1 MVFWGALWWI
11 SFSYCPEVLR
21 DPLGQSRELFAR
33 SAKVGAAPSTTRAA
47 AISNLSRRKRRECS
61 PVKLMCVCEPKIWKE
76 MLSTVHVALFSLPS
90 STPPIVQT
98 VTWSLPSPPSCG
110 SSRCGMPGIA
120 RDRAVANL
128 LMTSLP
134 KSVARSKNASARVSE
149 RKSLCVTCYVTVHF
163 LLQSAKRRELPQTI
177 FSLLARNFFDTFV
190 VDSLRWRDQLGTRW
204 KPRRRRRP
212 KRDVKFHWN

>member
-1 MVFWGALWWI
+1 MNFIFVLPRSSPRPSWSVTRTFCSLSEGWGGAVDDAGCGNFKPI
-11 SFSYCPEVLR
+11 KKKKKRVQPREVDVCLCAQ
-21 DPLGQSRELFAR
+21 DMEG
-33 SAKVGAAPSTTRAA
+33 
-47 AISNLSRRKRRECS
+47 N
-61 PVKLMCVCEPKIWKE
+61 VKYLI
-76 MLSTVHVALFSLPS
+76 ALFSLPS

-149 RKSLCVTCYVTVHF
+149 RKSLCVNCSF
-163 LLQSAKRRELPQTI
+163 LPAAAGLHVAVFGLIFFFSKRNQKRP
-177 FSLLARNFFDTFV
+177 
-190 VDSLRWRDQLGTRW
+190 WGCPRDL
-204 KPRRRRRP
+204 
-212 KRDVKFHWN
+212 KFGG

>member
-1 MVFWGALWWI
+1 MNFIFVLPRSSPRPSWSVTRTFCSLSEGWGGAVDDAGCGNFKPI
-11 SFSYCPEVLR
+11 KKKKKRVQPREVDVCLCAQ
-21 DPLGQSRELFAR
+21 DMEG
-33 SAKVGAAPSTTRAA
+33 
-47 AISNLSRRKRRECS
+47 N
-61 PVKLMCVCEPKIWKE
+61 VKYLI
-76 MLSTVHVALFSLPS
+76 ALFSLPS

-190 VDSLRWRDQLGTRW
+190 VDSLRWRDQLGTR
-204 KPRRRRRP
+204 
-212 KRDVKFHWN
+212 